1 VPTRLRSSYR
11 SILAEKMPRNA
22 APTLSTRN
30 TTIPTNIQKNGPQIC
45 AQANVSI
52 VFLLFVLLFTS
63 TSRHRRGGFCPEG
76 QTKKFHQPDGLC
88 ARGLLYVFLYRL
100 HTRKPLIPRTTPAT
114 PTKRNM
120 TERSIGTTE
129 ATVFNHSIGTR
140 PPPCSS
146 PSATSASK
154 VTTVA
159 MITRMLNDFVRTRF
173 LLTLE

>member
-1 VPTRLRSSYR
+1 MPPLHLAPGIQQFLR
-11 SILAEKMPRNA
+11 
-22 APTLSTRN
+22 
-30 TTIPTNIQKNGPQIC
+30 
-45 AQANVSI
+45 
-52 VFLLFVLLFTS
+52 
-63 TSRHRRGGFCPEG
+63 TSRRTVPRFVRKQTSPSSFSSLFYYSPQPRQRRGGFCPEG
-76 QTKKFHQPDGLC
+76 QIKKFHHPDGLC